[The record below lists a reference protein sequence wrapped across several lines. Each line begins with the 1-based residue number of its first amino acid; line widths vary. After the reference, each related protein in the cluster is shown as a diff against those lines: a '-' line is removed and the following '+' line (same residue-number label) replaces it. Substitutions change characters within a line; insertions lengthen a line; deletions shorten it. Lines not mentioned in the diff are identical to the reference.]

1 MSTRRPFTLIAAVI
15 FALMA
20 LAHVLRIAVD
30 FQIIVGS
37 HSLPMSVSYLAL
49 VITGILAVMLYRESQ
64 I

>member
-30 FQIIVGS
+30 FQIVVGS
-37 HSLPMSVSYLAL
+37 HSLPKSVSYLAL
-49 VITGILAVMLYRESQ
+49 VMGFSR
-64 I
+64 